1 MIDGWVHKEYANL
14 NKVSVFEKLNTS
26 LRNKQLDMNFW
37 NVAPTFHIEQPL
49 TQVPKF
55 SYLIHGW
62 AWAGWF
68 WLQQGHLSQNSS
80 KNVFFFV
87 KSILQPELW
96 KTESQSLTK
105 LLLLLKHDLRSRHGK
120 RQFFLHEQ
128 GLSQNYFTQKSA
140 WIATKSEFATKQR

>member
-1 MIDGWVHKEYANL
+1 M
-14 NKVSVFEKLNTS
+14 
-26 LRNKQLDMNFW
+26 
-37 NVAPTFHIEQPL
+37 
-49 TQVPKF
+49 
-55 SYLIHGW
+55 HGW

-120 RQFFLHEQ
+120 RQFFLPEQ

-140 WIATKSEFATKQR
+140 YIATKSECETKQRKMYLTTSMSKIRLPHVYRGNNYVINLIVSSF